1 MASYLESDLL
11 DALSAVQR
19 GEIHSTRA
27 AAKHYSVPK
36 STLQARLAGR
46 PTLNERHPRNARLS
60 DDQERSLALYIR
72 DLQRQYAP
80 LDRLNIA
87 NIAWRMAGSDP
98 AKPIGVN

>member
-11 DALSAVQR
+11 DALFTIQR
-19 GEIHSTRA
+19 GEVYSIRA
-27 AAKHYSVPK
+27 VAKHYTVPR

-46 PTLNERHPRNARLS
+46 PTLNRRHPRNARLS

-80 LDRLNIA
+80 LNRLNIA
-87 NIAWRMAGSDP
+87 NIA
-98 AKPIGVN
+98 